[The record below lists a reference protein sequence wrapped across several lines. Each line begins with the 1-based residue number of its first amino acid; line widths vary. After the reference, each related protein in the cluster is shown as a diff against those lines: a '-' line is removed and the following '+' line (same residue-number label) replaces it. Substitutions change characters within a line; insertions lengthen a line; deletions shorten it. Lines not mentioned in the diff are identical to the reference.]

1 MWLGRVSRI
10 QKLLAQ
16 KKLVGRE
23 QRVLVLLRILS
34 FLQLERVRWEVQ
46 MTRKSRVGLV
56 QVVVG
61 EVLELKQ

>member
-1 MWLGRVSRI
+1 M
-10 QKLLAQ
+10 
-16 KKLVGRE
+16 GRE
-23 QRVLVLLRILS
+23 QRGQVLLQILS
-34 FLQLERVRWEVQ
+34 FHQLERVRWEVQ